1 MKIAI
6 IAIFFVAAF
15 SQVVRERVA
24 AGPVL
29 ASAPVVERFAAPR
42 VAAQT
47 YGTQFVER
55 VGAPV
60 VAGTQVVERVGAYG
74 TPVVA
79 ESVYGGYPYGAYG
92 AYPYETYG
100 AYGATPYGAYGA
112 SPYGAYGAYPYAYGQ
127 QLVVP

>member
-24 AGPVL
+24 AGPVVT
-29 ASAPVVERFAAPR
+29 SAPVVERVAAPR
-42 VAAQT
+42 VAAPAYT
-47 YGTQFVER
+47 TGFVER

-60 VAGTQVVERVGAYG
+60 VERVAAAPVVERVGGFA

-100 AYGATPYGAYGA
+100 AYGAY
-112 SPYGAYGAYPYAYGQ
+112 PYGAYGAYPYAYGAQ
-127 QLVVP
+127 TVVVP